1 MPDAPAPKDGVIMD
15 PDAVVGIAKELGELS
30 DALAAA
36 ATFAGAG
43 LMTQPDFGQ
52 LPASSRAGTRYL
64 EAVASLAKS
73 FGYVATLIKTT
84 DATLR
89 SAAGLQQDNE
99 AQAASTLRGS
109 GKAEW
114 V

>member
-1 MPDAPAPKDGVIMD
+1 MPKDGVIMD
-15 PDAVVGIAKELGELS
+15 PDAVVGIARELGELA

-36 ATFAGAG
+36 AAFAGAG

-52 LPASSRAGTRYL
+52 LPASSRAGGRYL

-84 DATLR
+84 DSTLR

-99 AQAASTLRGS
+99 AQTAATLGASGS
-109 GKAEW
+109 AVW
-114 V
+114 A